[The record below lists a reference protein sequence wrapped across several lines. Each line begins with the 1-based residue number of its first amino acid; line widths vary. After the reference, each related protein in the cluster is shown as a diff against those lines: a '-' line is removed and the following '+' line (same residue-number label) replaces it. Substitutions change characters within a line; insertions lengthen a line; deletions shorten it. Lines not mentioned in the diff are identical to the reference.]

1 MSHYLLSRGLQH
13 ASLPC
18 PSLCPGVSSNSCAL
32 SQWYHPTTS
41 SSVTPFSSYS
51 QSFLTSR
58 SFPMSQLFFPSG
70 GPNIGAS
77 PSMSVLPMNIQGW
90 FPLELTGLISLLSE
104 GLSRVFSR
112 TTVWKHQFLGT
123 PPSLWSNSHIC
134 TWLLEK
140 EYLWIYGPL
149 LAKWCLLFN
158 MLSRFFIAFLPKS
171 KNLFISWL
179 QSPSAVIL

>member
-1 MSHYLLSRGLQH
+1 MFSHLIMSHYLLSRGLQH

-90 FPLELTGLISLLSE
+90 FPLGLTGLMALLSKQ
-104 GLSRVFSR
+104 LWRVFSNA
-112 TTVWKHQFLGT
+112 TVQNHQFFCIQ
-123 PPSLWSNSHIC
+123 PSLWSNSRM
-134 TWLLEK
+134 TT
-140 EYLWIYGPL
+140 G
-149 LAKWCLLFN
+149 
-158 MLSRFFIAFLPKS
+158 RTIALTMRTFVA
-171 KNLFISWL
+171 F
-179 QSPSAVIL
+179 